1 MWKQRETVKGDSR
14 ITMQSLSEVKDFN
27 SFSGATDHIQSHIL
41 WALLLT
47 LKHQVEKL
55 TTLMTGLYPGH
66 ERPQFRELASK
77 GIGINGLELIIN
89 CT

>member
-14 ITMQSLSEVKDFN
+14 ITMQSLSKVKDF
-27 SFSGATDHIQSHIL
+27 SYFSRATDHIQSHIL

-47 LKHQVEKL
+47 LEHQVEKL
-55 TTLMTGLYPGH
+55 TTLMTGLYPGR

-77 GIGINGLELIIN
+77 SIGINGLELIIN